1 MSVNPPERSPQSGL
15 RSECLPFPEVLA
27 QSVANI
33 APTGTPTVNAALVF
47 ASAGNGTWLTFL
59 IATVGLVFVGLNINQ
74 FAQRSATPG
83 SLYMYIARG
92 LGPMAGVIV
101 GWALMLAY
109 LLTAIAVASG
119 FANYGEVLLAPLG
132 ITPSPIFLIAICVG
146 TAWYVAYRDIQLSTV
161 MMLLLEVASVGMISL
176 LGIIVLFKKG
186 YAIDLAQLTL
196 HDTPPS
202 GIVSG
207 LVLGVFSFVGFESA
221 TTLGTEAKSPLR
233 NIPRAVILS
242 TVTCGLFFV
251 MLSYIEV
258 LGFTGLATPFN
269 KSAAPTSDLATA
281 AGVGFFGLIILVGSM
296 VSLFACTLACINAG
310 ARILF
315 SMGQHGI
322 FHHRVGQSHGTNQ
335 TPHVAATI
343 SCLIVFLI
351 LTISTMFGVKPL
363 DNYAYAGTVATYGFL
378 VAYILI
384 SIAAPIYLA
393 RRGQLRLSNVVVSVL
408 AVLFMLIPTLGSVGI
423 AGDGLLSQIFP
434 IPAAPYNIFPYLFLI
449 YLALGAGWFAIVR
462 ARSPKIIQQME
473 DDIEASHTRSSKMK
487 KV

>member
-1 MSVNPPERSPQSGL
+1 MSVNTLERSEQSGL
-15 RSECLPFPEVLA
+15 RSECLPFPDVLA

-33 APTGTPTVNAALVF
+33 APTVTPTVNAALVF
-47 ASAGNGTWLTFL
+47 ASAGYGTWLTFL

-74 FAQRSATPG
+74 FAQRSAAPG

-92 LGPMAGVIV
+92 LGPMAGVIT

-132 ITPSPIFLIAICVG
+132 INPSPIFLMAICIG
-146 TAWYVAYRDIQLSTV
+146 IAWYVAYRDIQLSTV
-161 MMLLLEVASVGMISL
+161 MMLLLEVVSVGMIAL

-186 YAIDLAQLTL
+186 YVIDTAQLTL
-196 HDTPPS
+196 RDTPPS

-221 TTLGTEAKSPLR
+221 TTLGAEAKSPLR

-251 MLSYIEV
+251 VLSYIEV

-322 FHHRVGQSHGTNQ
+322 FHHRLGQAHGTNQ

-351 LTISTMFGVKPL
+351 PTISTMFGVKPL

-393 RRGQLRLSNVVVSVL
+393 RRGQLRLPNIVISVL
-408 AVLFMLIPTLGSVGI
+408 AVIFMLIPTLGSFGI
-423 AGDGLLSQIFP
+423 AGDNFLSQIFP
-434 IPAAPYNIFPYLFLI
+434 IPAAPYNVFPYLFLT
-449 YLALGAGWFAIVR
+449 YLALGASWFAIMR
-462 ARSPKIIQQME
+462 ARSPRIIQQME
-473 DDIEASHTRSSKMK
+473 DDIEASHTRFSEMK

>member
-1 MSVNPPERSPQSGL
+1 MSINTPERSQSGL
-15 RSECLPFPEVLA
+15 RSECLSFADVLA

-59 IATVGLVFVGLNINQ
+59 IATVGLVLVGLNINQ
-74 FAQRSATPG
+74 FAQRSSAPG
-83 SLYMYIARG
+83 SLYMYIAKG
-92 LGPMAGVIV
+92 LGPMTGVIA

-119 FANYGEVLLAPLG
+119 FANYGAVLLAPLG
-132 ITPSPIFLIAICVG
+132 ITLSPIFLIAICVG
-146 TAWYVAYRDIQLSTV
+146 IAWYVAYRDIQFSTV
-161 MMLLLEVASVGMISL
+161 MMLLLEVASMGMIAV
-176 LGIIVLFKKG
+176 LGIIILFKKG

-196 HDTPPS
+196 HNTHPS

-221 TTLGTEAKSPLR
+221 TTLGIEAKSPLR

-251 MLSYIEV
+251 VLSYIEV
-258 LGFTGLATPFN
+258 LGFTGFTTPFN
-269 KSAAPTSDLATA
+269 ASAAPISDLATA
-281 AGVGFFGLIILVGSM
+281 AGVGFFGLIILMGSM

-322 FHHRVGQSHGTNQ
+322 FHHRVGQTHGTNQ

-351 LTISTMFGVKPL
+351 PTVSTMFGVKPL
-363 DNYAYAGTVATYGFL
+363 DNYAYAGTIATYGFL

-393 RRGQLRLSNVVVSVL
+393 RRGELHLSNVLVSVL
-408 AVLFMLIPTLGSVGI
+408 AILFMLIPTLGSFGI
-423 AGDGLLSQIFP
+423 AGNTVLSQIFP
-434 IPAAPYNIFPYLFLI
+434 IPAAPYNIFPYLFLL
-449 YLALGAGWFAIVR
+449 YLALGAGWFATVR
-462 ARSPKIIQQME
+462 ARSPEIIQQME
-473 DDIEASHTRSSKMK
+473 DDIEASHTRFSEMK